1 MKSNRIIT
9 ITSGLI
15 RRNFLEDF
23 PQHLLMDVNDEY
35 QLVISSQELSLVYE
49 LNPLRS
55 NTDLSYIVPTCEVR
69 IPFKIYNNSHV
80 KIDWGDRKHIH

>member
-1 MKSNRIIT
+1 MKSNRTIT

-35 QLVISSQELSLVYE
+35 QLVISSQ
-49 LNPLRS
+49 
-55 NTDLSYIVPTCEVR
+55 
-69 IPFKIYNNSHV
+69 
-80 KIDWGDRKHIH
+80 